1 MDDAP
6 GGGAAPETPLKERV
20 AEVLADAP
28 LRDAI
33 LDEVLETLREDGTIP
48 TDEARVREAPPQSPP
63 GATLADAAAAA
74 RCGVC
79 RGAAVVALRCAR
91 SGAVYVARRNRRARG
106 ADAGAR
112 PVGGGGGYGS
122 GFSDS
127 GSEYYA
133 SDTTAGGRTGPGVR
147 QSPAAGVKAPAQRA
161 SEWRL
166 RREHASRSPSV
177 LNPNAQL
184 FVDRTHALATGDAGA
199 VALRS
204 GLAGGACL
212 VSAADGKL
220 RFATSAHA
228 AGDEALWEPRWSRRG
243 DESDADEESEDD
255 EDEDDAGENGGE
267 NAAHTA
273 ARRPGLRNVAHR
285 HVVIA
290 AEIVPVAVP
299 ATDGRGT
306 RLTAEA
312 IAAAGELAGATAPS
326 TPAARARS
334 LNRAFDYAGSAQSTP
349 LAPSRGGAKSMA
361 PPVGEGDASKRK
373 RGRRRSGQ
381 RGGVS
386 WVVSAALAV
395 CASAATA
402 VFVSG
407 ADAPVGAEVHM
418 AGLPLRGEHMAQ
430 ADGVVL
436 SDKAGDARR
445 PGAAAKIDG
454 AVPSDATGNARRQL
468 SRSAA
473 AAASSASDE
482 AAGSTIDSAGGS

>member
-1 MDDAP
+1 M
-6 GGGAAPETPLKERV
+6 
-20 AEVLADAP
+20 
-28 LRDAI
+28 
-33 LDEVLETLREDGTIP
+33 
-48 TDEARVREAPPQSPP
+48 
-63 GATLADAAAAA
+63 
-74 RCGVC
+74 C

-91 SGAVYVARRNRRARG
+91 SGAVYVARRKRRARG

-255 EDEDDAGENGGE
+255 EDEDDAGGE
-267 NAAHTA
+267 WRAALLSCA
-273 ARRPGLRNVAHR
+273 VIRPPARA
-285 HVVIA
+285 
-290 AEIVPVAVP
+290 
-299 ATDGRGT
+299 D
-306 RLTAEA
+306 
-312 IAAAGELAGATAPS
+312 
-326 TPAARARS
+326 ARARAQRTEGRTRRTPRRAARGCATLRTATSSS
-334 LNRAFDYAGSAQSTP
+334 LQRSSP
-349 LAPSRGGAKSMA
+349 LPCPPRMA
-361 PPVGEGDASKRK
+361 VAH
-373 RGRRRSGQ
+373 
-381 RGGVS
+381 
-386 WVVSAALAV
+386 A
-395 CASAATA
+395 
-402 VFVSG
+402 
-407 ADAPVGAEVHM
+407 
-418 AGLPLRGEHMAQ
+418 
-430 ADGVVL
+430 
-436 SDKAGDARR
+436 
-445 PGAAAKIDG
+445 
-454 AVPSDATGNARRQL
+454 
-468 SRSAA
+468 
-473 AAASSASDE
+473 
-482 AAGSTIDSAGGS
+482 